1 MTCAATWSTDSHS
14 TGLTFPGMMEDPG
27 CVSGRWISP
36 IPQRGPDASQRK
48 SLAIFIK
55 LTASDFKLPL
65 MCTAASRAHLGFEM
79 ILRFAKR
86 QPEQLRNPGDRSRCE
101 FRVRV

>member
-1 MTCAATWSTDSHS
+1 MTAEGNRRIATDDVRGHLEHDSHS

-65 MCTAASRAHLGFEM
+65 MCTALLDWH
-79 ILRFAKR
+79 RFT
-86 QPEQLRNPGDRSRCE
+86 
-101 FRVRV
+101 